1 MHIEQCICD
10 EIRPMETRTR
20 LALVWHLIESL
31 KTTNTGRI
39 GLQSLTNSV
48 SYIRGIQDAPADLSA
63 LEDPSRR
70 LLVLFPSDDARV
82 LTPELVAEDP
92 RPVTLVVP
100 DGTWGQAKRT
110 VRREA
115 VLAAA
120 PKVIPPQGPPSTYQ
134 LRHEHHAHFLST
146 IEAIARAFGVLEGP
160 EVQAELERVFDIM
173 VARTL
178 ETRQMP
184 RTRPRPPGWSRRS
197 QWVAPDVYEAWLA
210 TQPEGTP
217 KSQREPPHPRPA
229 VDDAT
234 PAPADAPRTDAASTD
249 AASTADATSTP
260 NAQAPRPNDTL
271 APKAKTGDAKTGDA

>member
-1 MHIEQCICD
+1 MHIEKCICD

-20 LALVWHLIESL
+20 LALVWHVIESM

-48 SYIRGIQDAPADLSA
+48 HYTRGVRDAPTDLSP
-63 LEDPSRR
+63 LSDPERR

-110 VRREA
+110 VRREP

-120 PKVIPPQGPPSTYQ
+120 PKVIPPAGAPSTYQ
-134 LRHEHHAHFLST
+134 LRNEHHEDFLST

-160 EVQAELERVFDIM
+160 EVQAELERVFNIM

-178 ETRQMP
+178 DTRRMP
-184 RTRPRPPGWSRRS
+184 RTRPRPPGWTRRS
-197 QWVAPDVYEAWLA
+197 QWVPPDVYQAWLA
-210 TQPEGTP
+210 TQPEGTAT
-217 KSQREPPHPRPA
+217 SQREPPRPRTA
-229 VDDAT
+229 RDDAAHT
-234 PAPADAPRTDAASTD
+234 KADDPRNGAAPADSSKNDDAETKPS
-249 AASTADATSTP
+249 SS
-260 NAQAPRPNDTL
+260 R
-271 APKAKTGDAKTGDA
+271 